1 LRWGQRILLDE
12 FGEAKGAHHSDGEAS
27 GDDESGD
34 DVDDSSKHGKKG
46 GTGDTAKR
54 DGKVNKAP
62 AEANAN
68 RKSKAAHQ
76 PKSPVPGK
84 TNHLPKSDS
93 SNEVYLC
100 SPNWYE
106 RIERVEIVFVVFVNG
121 KELSH
126 SVDWRSPVP
135 PNVVKMFTNETY
147 GAAFQSPALGMYH
160 ERVKH
165 IGHKAEDAALVA
177 AIEYVAEWATMA
189 HDGFVLDPFRD
200 VRNISFVFH
209 LVTKKGKRKTASR
222 RHEGA
227 PDDRMYAFK
236 AAITRVRGW

>member
-1 LRWGQRILLDE
+1 MQG
-12 FGEAKGAHHSDGEAS
+12 
-27 GDDESGD
+27 
-34 DVDDSSKHGKKG
+34 
-46 GTGDTAKR
+46 
-54 DGKVNKAP
+54 
-62 AEANAN
+62 
-68 RKSKAAHQ
+68 
-76 PKSPVPGK
+76 SP
-84 TNHLPKSDS
+84 HECD
-93 SNEVYLC
+93 
-100 SPNWYE
+100 
-106 RIERVEIVFVVFVNG
+106 VFVVFVNG

>member
-1 LRWGQRILLDE
+1 MLDE
-12 FGEAKGAHHSDGEAS
+12 FGEAKGAHHSDGEASGDDES

-62 AEANAN
+62 AEASAN

-106 RIERVEIVFVVFVNG
+106 RIERVEIVFVVLVNG

-177 AIEYVAEWATMA
+177 APAASALGSVLVSVAGRASWMRRAALRDA
-189 HDGFVLDPFRD
+189 HQGSTTSSSPVPYQTKGA
-200 VRNISFVFH
+200 VRRAH
-209 LVTKKGKRKTASR
+209 
-222 RHEGA
+222 
-227 PDDRMYAFK
+227 RM
-236 AAITRVRGW
+236 RPRQ